1 MKRAILIVLGGAV
14 VIAAA
19 AIYFVVSS
27 LDTLIQEAV
36 ESIGSEIIQAEVKLD
51 GVELD
56 PGSGR
61 GALRG
66 LMVGNP
72 RGFKTPSA
80 FRLGMVSIS
89 VDTGTVTGD
98 TVVIKE
104 IVVDKPAVTYELG
117 ADGSNIDAIRKNVD
131 AYMGGGGGTAQKGE
145 KGEGPKLVIENF
157 YVRGGTVNVSATI
170 LEGKTLSAALPD
182 IHLKDIGKED
192 EGATPGQVAE
202 EILAAIGDGAT
213 SAVGSIGVGK
223 TLDSLKKTLGGTA
236 EGAGEAIGKAVEG
249 VSGAVGEA
257 TEGVGD
263 AAGEVGK
270 KLKGLFGK

>member
-1 MKRAILIVLGGAV
+1 
-14 VIAAA
+14 
-19 AIYFVVSS
+19 
-27 LDTLIQEAV
+27 
-36 ESIGSEIIQAEVKLD
+36 
-51 GVELD
+51 
-56 PGSGR
+56 
-61 GALRG
+61 
-66 LMVGNP
+66 
-72 RGFKTPSA
+72 
-80 FRLGMVSIS
+80 
-89 VDTGTVTGD
+89 
-98 TVVIKE
+98 
-104 IVVDKPAVTYELG
+104 
-117 ADGSNIDAIRKNVD
+117 
-131 AYMGGGGGTAQKGE
+131 MGGGGGTAQKGE